1 MTCNLIAMQALVRL
15 YGTGHHLALPHIV
28 FWSPLLVYFFLRQ
41 RRIMQKTLFGIWA
54 GLLFAT
60 DAVLAGARLH
70 QRLQMADRVIV

>member
-28 FWSPLLVYFFLRQ
+28 FWSPLFVYFFLRQ